1 MQVPEFQKSRLIVSC
16 QAWPGDPLDD
26 VEVIRRLARAA
37 LQNGAGGIRAN
48 GPADIRAIRQ
58 DTDLP
63 IIGIQKRRFGNEVRI
78 TPDFAS
84 AQALA
89 AAGASVIALDCT
101 HRPPLA
107 GESWREILRRVHDE
121 LGLPVMADI
130 ATLEEGMDA
139 AAAGAD
145 LIGTTLCGYTPDTAH
160 RHGVPWELLDQLVA
174 AVNRPVIL
182 EGHVWQPREAR
193 RGIERGATAVVVGT
207 AITRPGDLTRRFV
220 RATAAANS
228 QVWAIGIDIGGTAIK
243 AALVDSTGRIEAATQ
258 VPTDASAGRTAIRAS
273 MHLAVQQVLHSARER
288 GLSPAGIG
296 VASAGA
302 IDAERGIV
310 FAATDNL
317 PGWSGFDL
325 RGDLETAFHLPAY
338 VENDAHAT
346 VLAELRFGQG
356 RQWRNFA
363 VVTIGTGLG
372 GGFVVDGELVRGS
385 HGFAGGFGHHSI
397 CFNGPVCNCG
407 RRGCLET
414 YVSASAL
421 VRAYVAQHHDDAAT
435 LTAADVSAR
444 ARQGDPAA
452 LAALQT
458 MGEHLAE
465 GLANIWSHIDPE
477 AVILAGG
484 VAQTPGWVDL
494 VQRELLKRLLF
505 AAQRNPVV
513 TRSEAGLFAGV
524 QGAVV
529 PVQDAISTNSLRSV

>member
-1 MQVPEFQKSRLIVSC
+1 MQAPEFQKGRLIVSC

-26 VEVIRRLARAA
+26 PEVIRRLARAA
-37 LQNGAGGIRAN
+37 IQNGAGGIRAN

-63 IIGIQKRRFGNEVRI
+63 IIGIQKRVFGNEVRI

-84 AQALA
+84 ARALA
-89 AAGASVIALDCT
+89 AAGASMIALDCT
-101 HRPPLA
+101 RRPPLA
-107 GESWREILRRVHDE
+107 GESWREILRRIHDE

-130 ATLEEGMDA
+130 ATLEEGVEA

-160 RHGVPWELLDQLVA
+160 RHGVPWELLDQLVT
-174 AVNRPVIL
+174 AVAQPVIL
-182 EGHVWQPREAR
+182 EGHVWQPQDAR
-193 RGIERGATAVVVGT
+193 RGIERGAAAVVVGT

-220 RATAAANS
+220 QAAAAAVS
-228 QVWAIGIDIGGTAIK
+228 SVWTVGIDIGGTAIK
-243 AALVDSTGRIEAATQ
+243 AAMVDSTGRIECVTQ
-258 VPTDASAGRTAIRAS
+258 VPTDAHAGRTAIRAS
-273 MHLAVQQVLHSARER
+273 MHLAVQQVLASARER
-288 GLSPAGIG
+288 GLTPAGIG

-302 IDAERGIV
+302 IDAEHGTV

-346 VLAELRFGQG
+346 VLAEWRFGRG

-397 CFNGPVCNCG
+397 CFNGPACNCG

-421 VRAYVAQHHDDAAT
+421 VRAYAAHHNGDAAA
-435 LTAADVSAR
+435 LTAADVSTR

-465 GLANIWSHIDPE
+465 GLANIWNHIDPE
-477 AVILAGG
+477 AVVLAGG

-494 VQRELLKRLLF
+494 VQRELLKRLMF
-505 AAQRNPVV
+505 AGQRNPVV
-513 TRSEAGLFAGV
+513 ALAQAGLYAGV

-529 PVQDAISTNSLRSV
+529 PVQDAILTDSLRKV

>member
-1 MQVPEFQKSRLIVSC
+1 MQAPVFEKSRLIVSC

-26 VEVIRRLARAA
+26 VEVMRRLARAA

-58 DTDLP
+58 DTSLP
-63 IIGIQKRRFGNEVRI
+63 IIGIQKRLFGNEVRI

-84 AQALA
+84 ARALA
-89 AAGASVIALDCT
+89 AAGASIIALDCT
-101 HRPPLA
+101 RRPPLA
-107 GESWREILRRVHDE
+107 GESWHEILRRIHDE

-130 ATLEEGMDA
+130 ATLDEGVEA

-160 RHGVPWELLDQLVA
+160 LHGVPWELLDQLVA
-174 AVNRPVIL
+174 AVHRPVIL
-182 EGHVWQPREAR
+182 EGHVWQPQEAQ
-193 RGIERGATAVVVGT
+193 RGIERGAAAVVVGT

-220 RATAAANS
+220 HAVTAAAS
-228 QVWAIGIDIGGTAIK
+228 RTWAVGIDIGGTAIK
-243 AALVDSTGRIEAATQ
+243 AAMVDSTGRIECATQ
-258 VPTDASAGRTAIRAS
+258 VPTDAHAGRSAIRAS
-273 MHLAVQQVLHSARER
+273 LHLAVQQVLASAREQN
-288 GLSPAGIG
+288 LTPAGIG

-302 IDAERGIV
+302 IDAQRGTV

-325 RGDLETAFHLPAY
+325 RGDIETAFHLPAY

-346 VLAELRFGQG
+346 VLAELRFGLG

-397 CFNGPVCNCG
+397 CFNGPACNCG

-421 VRAYVAQHHDDAAT
+421 VRAYAHHHGDAAS

-458 MGEHLAE
+458 MAEHLAE
-465 GLANIWSHIDPE
+465 GLANIWNHIDPE
-477 AVILAGG
+477 AVALAGG

-494 VQRELLKRLLF
+494 VQRELLKRLMF
-505 AAQRNPVV
+505 AGQRHPVV
-513 TRSEAGLFAGV
+513 TLAKAGLYAGV

-529 PVQDAISTNSLRSV
+529 AVQDAIATDSLRKV